1 MQKNCEDEFDPLIFK
16 AFARMMGVYPVG
28 TLAALN
34 SGEVGVVIEN
44 NPLPFFTYRP
54 LLKLIVDARGRKYDG
69 PVVDLAETDPRM
81 KTFRRTIVK
90 TLDPEKYH
98 ISVADVLIARVH

>member
-1 MQKNCEDEFDPLIFK
+1 
-16 AFARMMGVYPVG
+16 MGVYPVG

-44 NPLPFFTYRP
+44 NPLPSFTYRP
-54 LLKLIVDARGRKYDG
+54 LLKLITDAQGRKYDG
-69 PVVDLAETDPRM
+69 PVVDLAETDPRTKM
-81 KTFRRTIVK
+81 FRRTIVK

-98 ISVADVLIARVH
+98 IPVADVLIARVH